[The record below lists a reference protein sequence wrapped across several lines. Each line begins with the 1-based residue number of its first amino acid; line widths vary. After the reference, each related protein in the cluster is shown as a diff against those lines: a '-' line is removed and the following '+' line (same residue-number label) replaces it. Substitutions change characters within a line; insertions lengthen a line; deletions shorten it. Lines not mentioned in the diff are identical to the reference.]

1 MWILNYPWIEEETN
15 GNKGSPVVTE
25 SGSTD
30 VVRGVTSGTK
40 IIILEVYRDGRITIL
55 LERQYFYDNTV
66 LWRILVIY
74 REVIVLIQNLRKQP
88 VFTRTD
94 SLIMITS

>member
-1 MWILNYPWIEEETN
+1 M
-15 GNKGSPVVTE
+15 VTE

-66 LWRILVIY
+66 L
-74 REVIVLIQNLRKQP
+74 
-88 VFTRTD
+88 
-94 SLIMITS
+94 